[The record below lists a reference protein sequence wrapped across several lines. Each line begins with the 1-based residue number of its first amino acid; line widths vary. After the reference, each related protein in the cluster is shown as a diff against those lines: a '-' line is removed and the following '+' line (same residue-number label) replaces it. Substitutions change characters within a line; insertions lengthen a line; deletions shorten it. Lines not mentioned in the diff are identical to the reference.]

1 MLLEGAGPLGRIAR
15 DEVGMS
21 ADMIRTDAPSAAGL
35 IRGGRRRIPDEAEK
49 VKHLYGAWWAAGNI
63 I

>member
-21 ADMIRTDAPSAAGL
+21 ADMIRTDAPNAAGL
-35 IRGGRRRIPDEAEK
+35 FAA
-49 VKHLYGAWWAAGNI
+49 VAAGSLMKQKK
-63 I
+63 